1 MHRDARATRAR
12 ARTHVK
18 PFDSFVSASTS
29 SWQFVHHGS
38 AGMTAAIVADARSR
52 GVRRGAVRSWLFFSL
67 AGPRPPDAAF
77 ETREAGCF
85 EP

>member
-38 AGMTAAIVADARSR
+38 AGMTAAIVADAR
-52 GVRRGAVRSWLFFSL
+52 
-67 AGPRPPDAAF
+67 
-77 ETREAGCF
+77 
-85 EP
+85 